1 MRQLSPFP
9 QSPVKNIRL
18 KYCSAVANHGLG
30 LEENARGGAMTYTK
44 KIPLGHKEELERKQR
59 DYHDHNLT
67 LLPNI
72 INTLFAAIEAIET
85 KGIPY
90 ALIGGIAAK
99 ELGRPRVTHDIDIFV
114 KPDDAENILE
124 ILKQNGFET
133 EKRDPFWLYKAWRD
147 EVLVDVIFRSCGDIY
162 FEEEVRNHVRR
173 IPYDG
178 KFINAISPEDF
189 IVIKAAAHQ
198 EDNPHHWH
206 DALAVLTQGNI
217 DWNYLFKRSRYCPR
231 RVLALLIYA
240 QSNDIAVPIDL
251 IEKLYKSIF
260 EHPTYVPE
268 SIHFPYRKE
277 KHKDESSASIDKI
290 GQPIYTKGRIMEA
303 LTTDERIAEH
313 DIKVLVSESGIVIK
327 GEVFSNEQRN
337 AVEEVIR
344 RIAPHLDLNN
354 QVHVRVLTPPEGSEA
369 IS

>member
-1 MRQLSPFP
+1 
-9 QSPVKNIRL
+9 
-18 KYCSAVANHGLG
+18 
-30 LEENARGGAMTYTK
+30 MTYTG
-44 KIPLGHKEELERKQR
+44 KIPLSREEEIERKNR

-72 INTLFAAIEAIET
+72 INTLFAAIEAIEE
-85 KGIPY
+85 KHIPY
-90 ALIGGIAAK
+90 ALMGGIAAK
-99 ELGRPRVTHDIDIFV
+99 ELGRPRVTHDIDIFI
-114 KPDDAENILE
+114 KPDDADE
-124 ILKQNGFET
+124 ILKILKEKGFET

-147 EVLVDVIFRSCGDIY
+147 DVLVDVIFRSCGDIY

-206 DALAVLTQGNI
+206 DALSVLTQGNI
-217 DWNYLFKRSRYCPR
+217 DWDYLLKRARYCPR

-251 IEKLYKSIF
+251 IQKLYKSIF
-260 EHPTYVPE
+260 EHPSYTPE
-268 SIHFPYRKE
+268 TIHFPYRKE
-277 KHKDESSASIDKI
+277 KHKDERSSSGEEIE
-290 GQPIYTKGRIMEA
+290 PPVYTKGRIMEA

-313 DIKVLVSESGIVIK
+313 DIKVLVNESDVVIK

-337 AVEEVIR
+337 AVEEVIHN
-344 RIAPHLDLNN
+344 IAPHLDLKNHL
-354 QVHVRVLTPPEGSEA
+354 HVRVLTPPDGTEA
-369 IS
+369 IL